1 MPFRFSTP
9 GFTLFSLVAAGIMS
23 LFRAPKKHIRTSR
36 PSQPPCVS
44 RVQEIV
50 NTHSDCTVEVF
61 NIFVKGRRSVRI
73 FSDITPG
80 DRVGLHLHGST
91 VTVTVGTARVATAV
105 LPESSRLPEVIHGGH
120 SFEAYLGGRD
130 EQNVSEEADFA
141 SIIVF
146 YILDG
151 VPPTRVNLCH
161 T

>member
-9 GFTLFSLVAAGIMS
+9 GVTLFSLVAAGIMS

-50 NTHSDCTVEVF
+50 NTHSDCTAEVF

-80 DRVGLHLHGST
+80 DRVGLHRNRNCRNCACGHCRST
-91 VTVTVGTARVATAV
+91 
-105 LPESSRLPEVIHGGH
+105 
-120 SFEAYLGGRD
+120 
-130 EQNVSEEADFA
+130 
-141 SIIVF
+141 
-146 YILDG
+146 
-151 VPPTRVNLCH
+151 
-161 T
+161 